1 MLYGILVRKNW
12 LDGKNKT
19 EWPLT
24 DDARKN
30 CDIFRYNKRSR
41 VQTKADFLLIKTY
54 DNNLAALDTQIVL
67 YTLQLQNFLLIWNY
81 VRKSIS
87 YQLLNNLQ
95 SNHGIMFVGKG
106 KL

>member
-41 VQTKADFLLIKTY
+41 VQTKADLMPIKTY
-54 DNNLAALDTQIVL
+54 DNNLAVLDTQIVL
-67 YTLQLQNFLLIWNY
+67 YTLQL
-81 VRKSIS
+81 
-87 YQLLNNLQ
+87 
-95 SNHGIMFVGKG
+95 
-106 KL
+106 